1 MHFISSRTGF
11 QFSQIQSFLWKRL
24 LIHLKVSTFIQFCEK
39 SLYSTLEIF
48 TKSAKICIKNF
59 ASFYLLKSESK
70 IRKLNQQSQ
79 MRLSG
84 VVLYLHFDMLIIFK
98 YLTYF
103 SKMIG
108 KHCSGKLNNV
118 LMIIVTIKYCI
129 IRIETSHA
137 IKFLSFG
144 LFLKKPMWHDWYTRP
159 LL

>member
-24 LIHLKVSTFIQFCEK
+24 LIHLKVSTFIPFCEK

-48 TKSAKICIKNF
+48 TKNAKICIKNF
-59 ASFYLLKSESK
+59 TNFYFLRSESK

-79 MRLSG
+79 MRLLG
-84 VVLYLHFDMLIIFK
+84 VFLYLHFDMSILFK
-98 YLTYF
+98 YLTWF

-108 KHCSGKLNNV
+108 NHYLGKLNDV
-118 LMIIVTIKYCI
+118 LMIVVRVRYCI
-129 IRIETSHA
+129 MGIETSHVM
-137 IKFLSFG
+137 KFQIVG
-144 LFLKKPMWHDWYTRP
+144 LYLKKPMWHDKWTHS